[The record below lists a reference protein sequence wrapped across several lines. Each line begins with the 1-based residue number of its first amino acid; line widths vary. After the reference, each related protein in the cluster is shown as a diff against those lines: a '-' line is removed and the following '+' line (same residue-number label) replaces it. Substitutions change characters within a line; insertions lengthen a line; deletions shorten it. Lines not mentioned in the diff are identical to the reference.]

1 MSRFSAL
8 VVGLVAL
15 CCACSGEQPPPPQQ
29 TSLETPTLRDTAV
42 HGGFF
47 GSWTP
52 DLPVGW
58 TIVSRDTVSDEV
70 GLGGGTTFHFANN
83 RIWETPVTRGQVLG
97 ALTSAGGRA
106 PYFAVAGWPCYAC
119 DAPPAVWIASP
130 DDTFTPDQMDRA
142 FAYPGEVSV
151 EVHDT
156 TGDDGYQAVFD
167 SRMLIGECV
176 TSPGQSIVWLE
187 RVREGT
193 SWVERVVVARVAD
206 TLHVDTL
213 AHSQLPADSVDRRLG
228 ARVCREVP
236 PVAQTAF

>member
-1 MSRFSAL
+1 MSRFNAL
-8 VVGLVAL
+8 IIGLGAL
-15 CCACSGEQPPPPQQ
+15 CCACSDEQPPAQQ
-29 TSLETPTLRDTAV
+29 TSLKAAVPRDTAV
-42 HGGFF
+42 HGFF
-47 GSWTP
+47 PTWTP

-58 TIVSRDTVSDEV
+58 TVVSVDTVSDEV

-83 RIWETPVTRGQVLG
+83 RAWEAPIIRGRVLG
-97 ALTSAGGRA
+97 ALASTAGRA
-106 PYFAVAGWPCYAC
+106 PYFAIAGWPCDAC

-130 DDTFTPDQMDRA
+130 DDAFTRERMDRA
-142 FAYPGEVSV
+142 FAYPGEVSADV
-151 EVHDT
+151 GDT
-156 TGDDGYQAVFD
+156 TGDDNFQAVFD

-213 AHSQLPADSVDRRLG
+213 AYSQLPADSVDRRLG